1 MPFPAR
7 NQVSGQR
14 FISSRQLL
22 PGDWANGVSDAL
34 YSSQSVTAAGTTQAD
49 AAQINAAFV
58 EVLNGSAGNSGVK
71 LPAAYPGAEVTIL
84 NNSANST
91 KIWPSGTDQI
101 QNAIGPGGYA
111 GASASVTITTLNSAL
126 FICVKAGFWQVI
138 KTTAGP

>member
-34 YSSQSVTAAGTTQAD
+34 YSSQSVTAAGTAQAD

-58 EVLNGSAGNSGVK
+58 EVLNGSANNAGVK

-101 QNAIGPGGYA
+101 QSAATGYA
-111 GASASVTITTLNSAL
+111 GAGTSVTIVTLTSYRL
-126 FICVKAGFWQVI
+126 VCVKTGFWQVI
-138 KTTAGP
+138 KTTGAP